1 MTADY
6 LSQEKYEELKNE
18 LEDIKLN
25 RRKEVAER
33 LEFAKS
39 LGDLSENAEYQA
51 AREEQT
57 EIEERVNQLETLLK
71 TSEIVAMH
79 HSSVVEI
86 GTTLTVEKATDHSRS
101 KLTLVGSE
109 ETDVAAGKI
118 SSQSPL
124 GAALLGKKRGEMVSV
139 QTPRGEMV
147 YKIVSID

>member
-6 LSQEKYEELKNE
+6 LSQEKYEELKSE

-39 LGDLSENAEYQA
+39 LGDLSENAEYHA

-57 EIEERVNQLETLLK
+57 EIEERINQLETLLK
-71 TSEIVAMH
+71 TSEIVSMH

-86 GTTLTVEKATDHSRS
+86 GTTLTVEKAVDQSRS

-109 ETDVAAGKI
+109 ETDVVAGKI

-124 GAALLGKKRGEMVSV
+124 GAALLGRKRGETVSV
-139 QTPRGEMV
+139 QTPRGEAV